1 MNLKFLTYSFG
12 IFIIL
17 ASSRFIPHPPN
28 FTNLIALSFYV
39 PLILGVKLIPVL
51 ILCFAITDIIIGYH
65 TGTFFTWG
73 SVFLIGLLSL
83 YFGKNLSIRISG
95 VLLGALVFF
104 IVTNFG
110 VWASG
115 MYGHTLSGLINCFI
129 LAIPFFG
136 YSLIST
142 LIYATIIEILLR
154 FSFLKK
160 LLRKNLAKV

>member
-1 MNLKFLTYSFG
+1 M
-12 IFIIL
+12 
-17 ASSRFIPHPPN
+17 
-28 FTNLIALSFYV
+28 
-39 PLILGVKLIPVL
+39 
-51 ILCFAITDIIIGYH
+51 ILCFALTDIIIGYH

-73 SVFLIGLLSL
+73 SVFLIGLLSI

-104 IVTNFG
+104 VITNFG

-115 MYGHTLSGLINCFI
+115 MYGYTLSGLINCFI

-136 YSLIST
+136 YSLVST

-160 LLRKNLAKV
+160 LLSKKLVKL

>member
-1 MNLKFLTYSFG
+1 MKFFFISIS
-12 IFIIL
+12 IFSVL
-17 ASSRFIPHPPN
+17 AFSRFIPHPPN

-39 PLILGVKLIPVL
+39 PLILGVKFIPVL
-51 ILCFAITDIIIGYH
+51 ILCFALTDIIIGYH

-73 SVFLIGLLSL
+73 SVFLIGLLSI

-115 MYGHTLSGLINCFI
+115 MYGYTLSGLINCFI

-136 YSLIST
+136 YSLVST
-142 LIYATIIEILLR
+142 LIYATIIETLLR

-160 LLRKNLAKV
+160 LLSKKLVKL

>member
-1 MNLKFLTYSFG
+1 MKF
-12 IFIIL
+12 FIISISIFSIL
-17 ASSRFIPHPPN
+17 ALSRFIPHPPN

-39 PLILGVKLIPVL
+39 PLILGIKFIPVM
-51 ILCFAITDIIIGYH
+51 ILCFALTDIIIGYH

-73 SVFLIGLLSL
+73 SVFLIGLLSI

-104 IVTNFG
+104 VITNFG

-115 MYGHTLSGLINCFI
+115 MYGYTLSGLINCFI

-136 YSLIST
+136 YSLVST

-160 LLRKNLAKV
+160 LLSKKLVKL

>member
-1 MNLKFLTYSFG
+1 MKLFFISIS
-12 IFIIL
+12 IFSVL
-17 ASSRFIPHPPN
+17 AFSRFIPHPPN

-39 PLILGVKLIPVL
+39 PLILGVKFIPVL
-51 ILCFAITDIIIGYH
+51 ILCFALTDIIIGYH

-73 SVFLIGLLSL
+73 SVFLIGLLSI

-115 MYGHTLSGLINCFI
+115 MYGYTLSGLINCFI

-136 YSLIST
+136 YSLVST
-142 LIYATIIEILLR
+142 LIYATIIETLLR

-160 LLRKNLAKV
+160 LLGKKLVKL

>member
-1 MNLKFLTYSFG
+1 MKFFFISIS
-12 IFIIL
+12 IFSVL
-17 ASSRFIPHPPN
+17 AFSRFIPHPPN
-28 FTNLIALSFYV
+28 FTNLIALSCYV
-39 PLILGVKLIPVL
+39 PLILGVKFIPVL
-51 ILCFAITDIIIGYH
+51 ILCFALTDIIIGYH

-73 SVFLIGLLSL
+73 SVFLIGLLSI

-115 MYGHTLSGLINCFI
+115 MYGYTLSGLINCFI

-136 YSLIST
+136 YSLVST
-142 LIYATIIEILLR
+142 LIYATIIETLLR

-160 LLRKNLAKV
+160 LLSKKLVKL